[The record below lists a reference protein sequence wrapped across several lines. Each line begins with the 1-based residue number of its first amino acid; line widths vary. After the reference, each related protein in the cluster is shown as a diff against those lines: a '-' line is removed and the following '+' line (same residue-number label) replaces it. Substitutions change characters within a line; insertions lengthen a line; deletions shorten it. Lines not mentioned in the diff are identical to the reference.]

1 MTAQSTMQTQN
12 QLHHISEAEW
22 EMLIIISQDT
32 DKIAEFSLWDV
43 TLNFLQNKLS
53 AETLHNLDNKLM
65 QTKCQWDKLLK
76 QQKLQQI

>member
-22 EMLIIISQDT
+22 ETLIITSQDA
-32 DKIAEFSLWDV
+32 DEIAEFSLQDA

-53 AETLHNLDNKLM
+53 AETLHNLDNELT
-65 QTKCQWDKLLK
+65 QIKCQWDELLK